1 MICIL
6 TFDENKEVVGWI
18 IGPDIHE
25 MRRAADAIGE
35 SELAAAL
42 YREEFPRPGKHELPT
57 GHLMLVS

>member
-35 SELAAAL
+35 SELAAASHA
-42 YREEFPRPGKHELPT
+42 RPWSANLGAKTQLFA
-57 GHLMLVS
+57 